1 MNAML
6 NDGNINE
13 YSNGSDNYIGNRKVV
28 IVMILKTITIH
39 SLYVIFSSWLRLSP
53 LSLRCVPIVRVR
65 ERRQGYLVRIRYDKL
80 MIFLSAIG
88 YEVLGNPKL

>member
-13 YSNGSDNYIGNRKVV
+13 YNNGSDNNIGNRKVV

-39 SLYVIFSSWLRLSP
+39 SL
-53 LSLRCVPIVRVR
+53 
-65 ERRQGYLVRIRYDKL
+65 
-80 MIFLSAIG
+80 
-88 YEVLGNPKL
+88 